1 MNLEELKRI
10 LVETQRQ
17 IDEIHER
24 EQPNIRLPFLMERL
38 SELEWR
44 LGQEEEAD

>member
-1 MNLEELKRI
+1 MNLEELKRN

-24 EQPNIRLPFLMERL
+24 GQPDIWLPFLMERL
-38 SELEWR
+38 SGLEWEID
-44 LGQEEEAD
+44 QEEDAG